1 MSFHIQFN
9 VSAYK
14 VASPLIKKPEEDLR
28 FKDVCV
34 CVLGGGGEFGKLCIP
49 FCTKILAMPLCFIA
63 EGYFKCL
70 LSYLRRE
77 LILYCIV
84 NG

>member
-34 CVLGGGGEFGKLCIP
+34 SGGGGAGDLENC
-49 FCTKILAMPLCFIA
+49 A
-63 EGYFKCL
+63 
-70 LSYLRRE
+70 YLF
-77 LILYCIV
+77 V
-84 NG
+84 QKS